1 MQFSVFISSEHNPGP
16 EATAGF
22 AGHVE
27 QIRLAREVGFDG
39 VAMGNHLSYGETV
52 WFPTIETLMRIAPEA
67 EGMKMASC
75 VLILP
80 LYHPLLVA
88 QQAALLDIASGGRFT
103 LGVAPGWQQEEFKVL
118 GVDFKTRMSRFRE
131 SVELIRRLYTEKNV
145 TFAGKHFNTEDLTL
159 VLQPL
164 QKPRPPM
171 WFGGSVEPAIR
182 RAAELTDT
190 ALGDTWVASAHLHT
204 SVIAGQANL
213 YREALDK
220 LGKPQ
225 PKELPLLRNI
235 VVAPDKETAIREAGP
250 YLAASYKVFGQW
262 GVFSEVAGLG
272 KQTLELEELLADRI
286 ILGSP
291 EQVAEQLLELAH
303 ATGFQRLI
311 TRIQWV
317 GMEQR
322 IVLRTIELLGT
333 KVLPMLRR
341 ELG

>member
-1 MQFSVFISSEHNPGP
+1 MQFSVFISSEHKPGP

-52 WFPTIETLMRIAPEA
+52 WFPTLETLMRIAPEA

-88 QQAALLDIASGGRFT
+88 QQAALLDIVSGGRFT
-103 LGVAPGWQQEEFKVL
+103 LGVAPGWQQDEFKVL
-118 GVDFKTRMSRFRE
+118 GIDFKTRMSRFRE
-131 SVELIRRLYTEKNV
+131 SVELIRRVYTEKGI
-145 TFAGKHFNTEDLTL
+145 TFNGKHFNTEDLTL

-171 WFGGSVEPAIR
+171 WFGGSVEPAIK

-213 YREALDK
+213 YRESLDK

-250 YLAASYKVFGQW
+250 YLAASYKVFGEW

-291 EQVAEQLLELAH
+291 EQVTEQLLELAE

-333 KVLPMLRR
+333 KVLPALRK

>member
-16 EATAGF
+16 EATTGF

-52 WFPTIETLMRIAPEA
+52 WFPTMETLMRIAPEA
-67 EGMKMASC
+67 EGMKMATC

-88 QQAALLDIASGGRFT
+88 QQAALLDIATGGRFT
-103 LGVAPGWQQEEFKVL
+103 LGVAPGWQQDEFKVL
-118 GVDFKTRMSRFRE
+118 GIDFKTRMSRFRE
-131 SVELIRRLYTEKNV
+131 SVELIRRVFTEKGV

-171 WFGGSVEPAIR
+171 WFGGSVEPAIK

-190 ALGDTWVASAHLHT
+190 AIGDTWVASAHLHT
-204 SVIAGQANL
+204 SVIAGQANI
-213 YREALDK
+213 YREELDR

-272 KQTLELEELLADRI
+272 KSQLELEELLNDRI

-291 EQVAEQLLELAH
+291 EEVTEQLLELAE

-333 KVLPMLRR
+333 KVLPALRK